1 MILSADDIPAI
12 QGRTVMVAGGFDPLH
27 EGHVAYFQAAA
38 DIGASLG
45 LTVVCSVDPDAYV
58 SGKHP
63 VLLERSRRLAVIDAL
78 RPIAH
83 VYASPG
89 KTVDAIR
96 ALKPKILVKG
106 ADWRGR
112 LPEEETAACEELGIE
127 IRYVDLTLNSSS
139 ALVRNLVQDEEEALA
154 DFEALVVGQEMPA
167 ADHYDQEY
175 FQGDWRTEQDLYTL
189 ESRRKI
195 EGRHPEVVKEV
206 FAPRKVIDMGCGPG
220 YLLHLL
226 AEIGVEADGLDIS
239 PSSPDMATDLVRERI
254 HIGSVVDAPL
264 PDKAYDLVI
273 SREVLEHLPVRDV
286 HAAVINMCRISS
298 KYVYVTTRFHPAPKS
313 LLDVTT
319 EFDVDP
325 THITVMNKNLLR
337 TMFVLAGF
345 RRRADLEQRMD
356 WMDKRRVLVYERVRD

>member
-1 MILSADDIPAI
+1 VILSADDISAI
-12 QGRTVMVAGGFDPLH
+12 QGKTVMVAGGFDPLH

-38 DIGASLG
+38 DLG
-45 LTVVCSVDPDAYV
+45 LPVVCSVDPDDYV
-58 SGKHP
+58 ARKHR
-63 VLLERSRRLAVIDAL
+63 VLLERSRRLALIDAL
-78 RPIAH
+78 KPIAY

-89 KTVDAIR
+89 ATVDALR
-96 ALKPKILVKG
+96 VLKPKIFVKG
-106 ADWRGR
+106 SDWRGR
-112 LPEEETAACEELGIE
+112 LPAEEVAVCEELGIE
-127 IRYVDLTLNSSS
+127 VRYVDLPLNSST
-139 ALVRNLVQDEEEALA
+139 ALIRNLVQSEEEALA
-154 DFEALVVGQEMPA
+154 QFEALVVGQEMPA
-167 ADHYDQEY
+167 ADNYDQEY

-206 FAPRKVIDMGCGPG
+206 FNPKNVIDMGCGPG
-220 YLLHLL
+220 FLLHLL
-226 AEIGVEADGLDIS
+226 AEIGIEADGLDIS
-239 PSSPDMATDLVRERI
+239 PSSPDMATDLVRDRI
-254 HIGSVVDAPL
+254 KIGSVVDAPL

-286 HAAVINMCRISS
+286 HSAVMTMCRISR

-325 THITVMNKNLLR
+325 THITVVNKNLLR

>member
-1 MILSADDIPAI
+1 MLLSERDLEVV
-12 QGRTVMVAGGFDPLH
+12 QGKTVMVAGGFDPLH

-38 DIGASLG
+38 DLG
-45 LTVVCSVDPDAYV
+45 LPVVCSVDPDEYV
-58 SGKHP
+58 ARKHP
-63 VLLERSRRLAVIDAL
+63 VLLERSRRMALIDAL
-78 RPIAH
+78 KPISY

-89 KTVDAIR
+89 ATVDALR
-96 ALKPKILVKG
+96 ALRPKIFLKG
-106 ADWRGR
+106 SDWRGR
-112 LPEEETAACEELGIE
+112 LPAEEVVACEELGIE
-127 IRYVDLTLNSSS
+127 VRYVDLTLNSSTS
-139 ALVRNLVQDEEEALA
+139 LIRNLVPDEDAVV
-154 DFEALVVGQEMPA
+154 DQFEQLVLTQEMPG
-167 ADHYDQEY
+167 ADNYDQEY
-175 FQGDWRTEQDLYTL
+175 FQGEWRTERDLYTL

-206 FAPRKVIDMGCGPG
+206 FAPKNVIDMGCGPG

-226 AEIGVEADGLDIS
+226 AEVGIPADGLDIS
-239 PSSPDMATDLVRERI
+239 PSSPEMATDLVRDRI
-254 HIGSVVDAPL
+254 KIGSVVDAPQL

-273 SREVLEHLPVRDV
+273 CREVLEHLPVRDV
-286 HAAVINMCRISS
+286 HSAVMTMCRISA

-325 THITVMNKNLLR
+325 THITVVNKNLLR

-345 RRRADLEQRMD
+345 KRRKDLEQRMD